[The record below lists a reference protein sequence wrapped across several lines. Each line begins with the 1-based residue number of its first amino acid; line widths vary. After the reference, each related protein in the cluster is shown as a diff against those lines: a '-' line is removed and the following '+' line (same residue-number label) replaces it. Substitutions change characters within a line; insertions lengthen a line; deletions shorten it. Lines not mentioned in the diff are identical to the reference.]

1 MAYLQNNIDVF
12 FNRIILRLKRDVLQ
26 AIVGRPVD
34 LCATDA
40 SHYPSR
46 YALKNGFA
54 LFTHARITAKISTAH
69 LENEWYSAPDFSA
82 HIKAVNLIG
91 ICVRDG
97 RAMAGHPEGS
107 VNVRRQCR

>member
-46 YALKNGFA
+46 YALEKWLRA
-54 LFTHARITAKISTAH
+54 LHSRA
-69 LENEWYSAPDFSA
+69 NYS
-82 HIKAVNLIG
+82 
-91 ICVRDG
+91 
-97 RAMAGHPEGS
+97 
-107 VNVRRQCR
+107 